1 MLAAGI
7 VASLLAGRLGLPAL
21 ILFLGLGMVIGS
33 DITGWVYFD
42 DYELARTIGVIAL
55 ALILFEGGL
64 AAGFDEIRP
73 VIGPAITLA
82 LVGTVVTAVISGL
95 AAAWLFDFSTLEGLL
110 LGSILAATDSA
121 AIFALLRGSMLKRKI
136 ARTLEG
142 ESGLNDPVA
151 VILVLGFIDW
161 IQDPGYG
168 LLDMTGFFAAEL
180 AIGAVVGIGVGRLS
194 AQAFRRLRLPSEG
207 LYPVASLA
215 TAALAFGLAD
225 TLHGSG
231 FLAVYLTGLTLG
243 SHKVVPA
250 LRTITSFHAGLA
262 WIAQL
267 AMFFTL
273 GLLVFPSQLGDIAV
287 KGTTLAVVV
296 VFLARPFAAFVATAF
311 QRFTAAERLALG
323 WAGLRGAVPMVL
335 ATFPVIERTPHSVEF
350 FNIVFFAV
358 LLSTLLQGSTFEP
371 LAGKLGL
378 TTSEPALPP
387 LVATH

>member
-1 MLAAGI
+1 M
-7 VASLLAGRLGLPAL
+7 
-21 ILFLGLGMVIGS
+21 
-33 DITGWVYFD
+33 
-42 DYELARTIGVIAL
+42 
-55 ALILFEGGL
+55 
-64 AAGFDEIRP
+64 
-73 VIGPAITLA
+73 IGPAISLA

-168 LLDMTGFFAAEL
+168 LLDMIGLFAAEL
-180 AIGAVVGIGVGRLS
+180 AIGAVVGVGVGRLS

-273 GLLVFPSQLGDIAV
+273 GLLVFPSQLSDIAV

-296 VFLARPFAAFVATAF
+296 VFLARPLAAFVATAF
-311 QRFTAAERLALG
+311 QRFTAAERVALG

-371 LAGKLGL
+371 LARKLGL

-387 LVATH
+387 LVPTH